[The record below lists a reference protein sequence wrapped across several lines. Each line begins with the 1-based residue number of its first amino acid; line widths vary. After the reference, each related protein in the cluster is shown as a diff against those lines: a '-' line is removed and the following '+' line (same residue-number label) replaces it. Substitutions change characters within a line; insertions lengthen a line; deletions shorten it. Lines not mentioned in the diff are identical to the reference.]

1 MEIQQSVL
9 HQEFIYTVGKRG
21 FEDISYQEMIKRAEE
36 ELKPLEWEGINPYK
50 AYEMFKNFRLYVPVE
65 CQSDPMYAEPSPEV
79 LAKVRAEKVDRRVF
93 RVALK

>member
-1 MEIQQSVL
+1 MEIRESVM
-9 HQEFIYTVGKRG
+9 HQEFIFTIGKRW
-21 FEDISYQEMIKRAEE
+21 FKDIPYQEMIECAEE
-36 ELKPLEWEGINPYK
+36 KLKTLEREGINPYK
-50 AYEMFKNFRLYVPVE
+50 AYELFKNFRLCVPVE